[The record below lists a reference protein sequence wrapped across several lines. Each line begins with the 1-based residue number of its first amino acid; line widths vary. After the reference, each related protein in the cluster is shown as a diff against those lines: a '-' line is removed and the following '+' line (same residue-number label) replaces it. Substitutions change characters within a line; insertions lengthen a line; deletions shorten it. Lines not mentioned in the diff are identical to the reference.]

1 MMIVT
6 IDGPAGAG
14 KSTAARKL
22 AERLGFRYLDS
33 GALYRAVTLA
43 ALEGGC
49 DLDSGA
55 KVGELAS
62 RLSVKLEPDG
72 RVLLGARD
80 VTTEIRGER
89 VSASVSRVSAHPEV
103 RAAMLSLQRA
113 AGDASN
119 LVCEGRDM
127 GTVVFPQA
135 GLKVFLDAEVG
146 VRAERRRKEL
156 AGRGEKLTH
165 TQLVSRIRDRD
176 RQDENR
182 ATAPLMKSVDQ
193 VLMDT
198 STMTIDEVVEHLA
211 KLVSARMK

>member
-1 MMIVT
+1 MIVT
-6 IDGPAGAG
+6 IDGPAGSG

-22 AERLGFRYLDS
+22 AARLGFRFLDS

-43 ALEGGC
+43 ALERGI
-49 DLDSGA
+49 DLDSGTA
-55 KVGELAS
+55 VGKLAAGV
-62 RLSVKLEPDG
+62 SVKLEPDG
-72 RVLLGARD
+72 RVLLDRRD
-80 VTTEIRGER
+80 VTTEIRSER
-89 VSASVSRVSAHPEV
+89 VSASVSQVSAHAEV
-103 RAAMLSLQRA
+103 RTAMLSIQRM
-113 AGDASN
+113 AGESGD

-135 GLKVFLDAEVG
+135 GLKVFLDADVG

-156 AGRGEKLTH
+156 AGRGESLTH

-182 ATAPLMKSVDQ
+182 AAAPLKRDVDQ

-198 STMTIDEVVEHLA
+198 SNMTIDEVVDHLA
-211 KLVSARMK
+211 KLVSARKR